1 MNTELSMLTWTA
13 AITAVMWIPYILA
26 HIINVEL
33 MPAIT
38 YQADDTPKPAWAE
51 RAKRAHY
58 NAIENLVPF
67 AALIL
72 VAHLINVSNAATA
85 SAAVVYFIARVAH
98 YLLYTAGVPFARTI
112 TFAIGWAAM
121 VCIFWQIVTAGP
133 A

>member
-1 MNTELSMLTWTA
+1 MSTELSMLTWTA
-13 AITAVMWIPYILA
+13 GLTAVLWIPYILG
-26 HIINVEL
+26 HIINVGL

-38 YQADDTPKPAWAE
+38 YQADETPKPAWAE

-72 VAHLINVSNAATA
+72 VAHLINVSNAATVW
-85 SAAVVYFIARVAH
+85 AAVVYFWARVAH
-98 YLLYTAGVPFARTI
+98 YVLYTAGVPFARTI

-121 VCIFWQIVTAGP
+121 VCIFWQIVTAGT